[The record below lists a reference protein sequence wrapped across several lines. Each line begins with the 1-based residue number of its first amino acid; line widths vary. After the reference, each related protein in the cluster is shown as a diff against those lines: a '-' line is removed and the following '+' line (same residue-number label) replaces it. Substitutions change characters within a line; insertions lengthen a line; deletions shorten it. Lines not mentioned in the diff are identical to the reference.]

1 MFGATAYLRWAMRF
15 YGHVEFD
22 LATSGMTPAPMD
34 LWSGPVHGSTGA
46 ALPLGDLH
54 LEDASA
60 WGRLREHIARHNGVP
75 ASEALPTLGAT
86 HALWTAYASLL
97 APGDE
102 VLVEHPTYEPI
113 YRIAEGVGARVTR
126 FERSPGERFAL
137 DPDRVAAALTPR
149 TRVIALTNLHNP
161 GGVRASD
168 EALRAIGSL
177 AERNGA
183 HVLVDEVYAAFDA
196 MCDARGAWTGSARR
210 LGRNIVVASSLTKV
224 YGLGAHRIGW
234 LLAPSEV
241 IARAEDAH
249 LSNFGHPPV
258 TWSAAA
264 EAAFVSLPTLA
275 SRARSLLEGKRA
287 RVEAWVAARHHLTWS
302 APREGLFGFAI
313 DSRGVDLTEGIERSA
328 RSSGVLVAPGSF
340 FGFPNAFRLS
350 WSIDAMKLDAGLD
363 RLGEALG

>member
-1 MFGATAYLRWAMRF
+1 MFAPTAYLRWAMRF

-60 WGRLREHIARHNGVP
+60 WDGS
-75 ASEALPTLGAT
+75 ASTSRDTTASPRAKRSQRWATT

-183 HVLVDEVYAAFDA
+183 HVFVDEVYAAFDA

-264 EAAFVSLPTLA
+264 EAAFDQPPHARL
-275 SRARSLLEGKRA
+275 ARSL
-287 RVEAWVAARHHLTWS
+287 AA
-302 APREGLFGFAI
+302 
-313 DSRGVDLTEGIERSA
+313 
-328 RSSGVLVAPGSF
+328 
-340 FGFPNAFRLS
+340 
-350 WSIDAMKLDAGLD
+350 
-363 RLGEALG
+363 